1 VKNELL
7 LIVAFRSAKRTSAPH
22 DSHSPTRTAGQIIY
36 QSQDDGPWP
45 ISVCFVLSSSIR
57 SQSVDALTPAGGP
70 QTGRLESHRQ
80 PRQQP
85 AFPAPNL
92 VHGCCADPR
101 LSKSHS
107 MPDFPQR
114 PFFIRIL
121 VPTGDSDG
129 LRIVEKSNWPGVGV
143 VFNRTNYKE
152 VVNRTEFGKTGVY
165 VLIGTSDDS
174 ILPVIYVGE
183 GDPVRNRLN
192 QHHGKKDFWNWA
204 VFFVAKD
211 DSLNKAH
218 VQHLESELLRLAK
231 EAKQCRLDN
240 SQEPLPP
247 TLSEADTVFV
257 ESFLQDIVSI
267 FPLLGLGVFEKT
279 VTTTK
284 TPSELLYIESKGI
297 RATGFEDARGF
308 VVVKGSQVVKDEVQ
322 SIHQNIS
329 NLRKDLLDQGVIVN
343 NGQTLTFAQ
352 DQVFGSPSTAAAVIL
367 GRSANG
373 RTEWRNSDG
382 KTLKQLQLAVT
393 DDAEE

>member
-1 VKNELL
+1 
-7 LIVAFRSAKRTSAPH
+7 
-22 DSHSPTRTAGQIIY
+22 
-36 QSQDDGPWP
+36 
-45 ISVCFVLSSSIR
+45 
-57 SQSVDALTPAGGP
+57 
-70 QTGRLESHRQ
+70 
-80 PRQQP
+80 
-85 AFPAPNL
+85 
-92 VHGCCADPR
+92 
-101 LSKSHS
+101 

-192 QHHGKKDFWNWA
+192 QHYGKKDFRNWA

-218 VQHLESELLRLAK
+218 VQHLESEMLRLAK

-267 FPLLGLGVFEKT
+267 FPLLGL
-279 VTTTK
+279 
-284 TPSELLYIESKGI
+284 IESKGI

-308 VVVKGSQVVKDEVQ
+308 VVVNGSQVVKDEVQ

-373 RTEWRNSDG
+373 RTEWRNRDG
-382 KTLKQLQLAVT
+382 TTLKQIQLAVT
-393 DDAEE
+393 ADAEELPP

>member
-1 VKNELL
+1 
-7 LIVAFRSAKRTSAPH
+7 
-22 DSHSPTRTAGQIIY
+22 
-36 QSQDDGPWP
+36 
-45 ISVCFVLSSSIR
+45 
-57 SQSVDALTPAGGP
+57 
-70 QTGRLESHRQ
+70 
-80 PRQQP
+80 
-85 AFPAPNL
+85 
-92 VHGCCADPR
+92 
-101 LSKSHS
+101 
-107 MPDFPQR
+107 
-114 PFFIRIL
+114 
-121 VPTGDSDG
+121 
-129 LRIVEKSNWPGVGV
+129 
-143 VFNRTNYKE
+143 

-192 QHHGKKDFWNWA
+192 QHYGKKDFWNWA

-284 TPSELLYIESKGI
+284 KPSEFLHIESKGI

-308 VVVKGSQVVKDEVQ
+308 VVVNGSQVVKDEVQ

-373 RTEWRNSDG
+373 RTEWRNRDG
-382 KTLKQLQLAVT
+382 TTLKQIQLAVT
-393 DDAEE
+393 ADAEELPP